1 MRKAYGKCLAAL
13 LLFGFNGVVASRIH
27 LSSYEIVTLR
37 SVLGGALLLGLFLA
51 AGHRFTVRRH
61 RRDLAYIAVSG
72 AAMGAEWL
80 LLYEAY
86 DQIGVGLAVLINYTG
101 PAIVIALSPLLLRGR
116 IIPARA
122 MALVAALWPAHAAS
136 AGRRGLRE

>member
-1 MRKAYGKCLAAL
+1 M
-13 LLFGFNGVVASRIH
+13 
-27 LSSYEIVTLR
+27 TLR

-51 AGHRFTVRRH
+51 DGHRFTVRRH
-61 RRDLAYIAVSG
+61 RRDLAYIAVAG

-122 MALVAALWPAHAAS
+122 MALVAALWPARAAS